1 MSSAQSLSRCRS
13 QTKSSLT
20 FFISQSLISVSY
32 PHYTHPLPAG
42 LCRIANA
49 LGPERTREELVP
61 FLKDTTD
68 DDDEV
73 LLVIAE
79 KVCTCVVCLSQC

>member
-1 MSSAQSLSRCRS
+1 MSL
-13 QTKSSLT
+13 LT
-20 FFISQSLISVSY
+20 PFISQSRISVSY
-32 PHYTHPLPAG
+32 PHPPATPTG

-79 KVCTCVVCLSQC
+79 KVCMHVVCLS